1 MQTATPP
8 HVISR
13 VVSDSQRGLAVT
25 NLVWAKHPGQNCSGL
40 LAAEIKVSSP
50 LRLNAHNEKTG
61 SLKNA
66 SCPTIIAVWAA
77 ANVVFGRG
85 EASRSYKLGSI
96 YDANHGCFART
107 PECSWQPSYR
117 DLKIQFMTRN
127 RTFSFI
133 RM

>member
-40 LAAEIKVSSP
+40 LAAEIKVASP
-50 LRLNAHNEKTG
+50 LRLNARDDKTG

-66 SCPTIIAVWAA
+66 SSPTTTRKSKSWP
-77 ANVVFGRG
+77 
-85 EASRSYKLGSI
+85 SR
-96 YDANHGCFART
+96 
-107 PECSWQPSYR
+107 W
-117 DLKIQFMTRN
+117 
-127 RTFSFI
+127 TFSSS
-133 RM
+133 RC